1 MPRGAAH
8 VHTASLP
15 LAEVG
20 RGCLGSAACWFYL
33 PQLIREKEGD
43 ICLPATASSHRET
56 TNGKITFLQRSPS
69 FLKLCTNRS
78 AHES

>member
-20 RGCLGSAACWFYL
+20 RGWSGSAACWFYL
-33 PQLIREKEGD
+33 PQPIREKEGD
-43 ICLPATASSHRET
+43 ICLPATASSHRKT
-56 TNGKITFLQRSPS
+56 TNGKNHIFAKVPLFPE
-69 FLKLCTNRS
+69 
-78 AHES
+78 AVH